1 MSDAPDGRP
10 RAMADQERAAAL
22 TRPAVRKLGPVVPP
36 GSIAGRALV
45 AVVAIMCFLACFAVG
60 AVTLAL
66 EAARDWQSEVLREV
80 TIQVRP
86 IDGVDTDRE
95 VGRAVDL
102 ARRAAGIVSVRAL
115 TRAENQRLVE
125 PWIGQGFALDALPL
139 PRLIVLEVDRGRAP
153 DLAALARALEDVRGA
168 SLDDHRQW
176 RDRLAAMT
184 NAVVVSGFVVLV
196 LVLVATALSVVFAT
210 RGAMASNREIVD
222 VLHLVGAD
230 DRFIAGEFQRRFM
243 RLGLEGGLIGGVAA
257 IVAFQLVGVA
267 TRGLSGAAGARQLD
281 MLVGSLSIGWTG
293 LFGILVTV
301 ALVAAVTAGTS
312 RLTVSRYLQGHS

>member
-1 MSDAPDGRP
+1 MKSRP
-10 RAMADQERAAAL
+10 GAARTEDTAARAAEL
-22 TRPAVRKLGPVVPP
+22 TRPALRKLGAVVPP

-66 EAARDWQSEVLREV
+66 DAARDWQSDVLREV

-95 VGRAVDL
+95 VGKAVDL
-102 ARRAAGIVSVRAL
+102 ARRANGIVSVRAL
-115 TRAENQRLVE
+115 THSENQRLVE
-125 PWIGQGFALDALPL
+125 PWIGQGFALEALPL
-139 PRLIVLEVDRGRAP
+139 PRLIVLEVDRARMP

-184 NAVVVSGFVVLV
+184 NAVVVAGFGVLV
-196 LVLVATALSVVFAT
+196 LVLIATALSVVFAT

-222 VLHLVGAD
+222 VLHLVGAE

-243 RLGLEGGLIGGVAA
+243 RLGFEGGVIGGVVAV
-257 IVAFQLVGVA
+257 VAFQLVGVA
-267 TRGLSGAAGARQLD
+267 TRGLSGAQGARQLD
-281 MLVGSLSIGWTG
+281 MLVGSISLGWTG
-293 LFGILVTV
+293 LLGILVTV

-312 RLTVSRYLQGHS
+312 RLTVARYLSGHP